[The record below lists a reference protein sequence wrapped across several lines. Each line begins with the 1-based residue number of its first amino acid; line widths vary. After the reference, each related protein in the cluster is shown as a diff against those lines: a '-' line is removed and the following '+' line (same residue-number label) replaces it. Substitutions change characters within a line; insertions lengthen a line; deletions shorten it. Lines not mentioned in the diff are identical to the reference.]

1 MPLYDTPG
9 LFYDSGVFYDV
20 VTPPPLERKRM
31 AKVKVGLKNLSRE
44 EIADKLNTVKTAMT
58 GNANFT
64 TPNPPLATLT
74 SQETLIRTKIAT
86 VETLKASLQT
96 AVADADAAAATG
108 ANLLN
113 QEAAYVQT
121 TSAGDAVK
129 IQSSGFDV
137 ASDGAPIHMTK
148 VLNLGAAVGDS
159 PGEIDLNWNAV
170 SGAKSYEIHT
180 ATDPNTPSS
189 WVFKD
194 NSTKSKV
201 TLDGLTSASRIW
213 VRVRAIGTNDKGGWS
228 DPAETVVP

>member
-1 MPLYDTPG
+1 MALYDTPG

-20 VTPPPLERKRM
+20 AAPPPERKRM
-31 AKVKVGLKNLSRE
+31 AKVKIGLKNPSRE
-44 EIADKLNTVKTAMT
+44 EVADKLNTVKTAMT
-58 GNANFT
+58 GNATFP

-74 SQETLIRTKIAT
+74 SQEATIRAKIAAI
-86 VETLKASLQT
+86 ETLKASLQT
-96 AVADADAAAATG
+96 AVADGDAAKDVG
-108 ANLLN
+108 LN
-113 QEAAYVQT
+113 YLTQEAAYVQT

-189 WVFKD
+189 WAFKD
-194 NSTKSKV
+194 NSTKSKA
-201 TLDGLTSASRIW
+201 TLNGLTSASRIW